1 MKLSVSSL
9 VALGSVL
16 AVAAC
21 GGSQNEPET
30 PASAPSAEPPAAAP
44 ADTASAAPAPSE
56 SAAPPAEAA
65 SAAPAAEAPKP
76 LSFDIVAKSGSKVT
90 GTVTLT
96 DTGSGVDVVVALAG
110 AKPGKH
116 GAHVHETPDCSAPDA
131 KSAGSH
137 YNPDNHPHGL
147 PTANAHHVGDM
158 GNIDVGAD
166 GKGKLEITMPGA
178 NLKQGDPHS
187 FLGRSVI
194 IHEKVD
200 DGSQPVG
207 NAGSRIG
214 CAELK

>member
-1 MKLSVSSL
+1 MKIHTSFI
-9 VALGSVL
+9 ALGLV
-16 AVAAC
+16 VAAC
-21 GGSQNEPET
+21 GGSQPEAEA
-30 PASAPSAEPPAAAP
+30 PASSPASEPAAPSAAPPEVSSAAP
-44 ADTASAAPAPSE
+44 AATAAPAETASAAPAPE
-56 SAAPPAEAA
+56 P
-65 SAAPAAEAPKP
+65 PKP
-76 LSFDIVAKSGSKVT
+76 MSFDIVAKSGSKVS

-137 YNPDNHPHGL
+137 YNPDSHPHGL
-147 PTANAHHVGDM
+147 PTAPAHHIGDL
-158 GNIDVGAD
+158 GNIEVGSD
-166 GKGKLEITMPGA
+166 GKGKLEITMPGS

-187 FLGRSVI
+187 FLGRSII

-207 NAGSRIG
+207 NAGGRIG
-214 CAELK
+214 CVELK

>member
-1 MKLSVSSL
+1 MKLHTSFI
-9 VALGSVL
+9 ALGLV
-16 AVAAC
+16 VAAC
-21 GGSQNEPET
+21 GGSQPEAEA
-30 PASAPSAEPPAAAP
+30 PASAPASEPAAPSAAPPEVSSAAP
-44 ADTASAAPAPSE
+44 AATAAPAESASAAPAPE
-56 SAAPPAEAA
+56 P
-65 SAAPAAEAPKP
+65 PKP
-76 LSFDIVAKSGSKVT
+76 MSFDIVAKSGSKVS

-137 YNPDNHPHGL
+137 YNPDSHPHGL
-147 PTANAHHVGDM
+147 PTAPAHHIGDL
-158 GNIDVGAD
+158 GNIEVGSD

-187 FLGRSVI
+187 FLGRAII

-207 NAGSRIG
+207 NAGGRIG
-214 CAELK
+214 CVELK

>member
-1 MKLSVSSL
+1 MKLHTSFIALAL
-9 VALGSVL
+9 VAAG
-16 AVAAC
+16 C
-21 GGSQNEPET
+21 GGSQPEAESA
-30 PASAPSAEPPAAAP
+30 ASAPSSEPAA
-44 ADTASAAPAPSE
+44 ASAAPADST
-56 SAAPPAEAA
+56 AAPPAPAAAPAEAA
-65 SAAPAAEAPKP
+65 SAAPAPEPPKP
-76 LSFDIVAKSGSKVT
+76 MSFEIEPKSGSKAS

-96 DTGSGVDVVVALAG
+96 DTGSGVDVVIALAG

-116 GAHVHETPDCSAPDA
+116 GAHVHENPDCSAPDA

-147 PTANAHHVGDM
+147 PTAPEHHVGDL
-158 GNIDVGAD
+158 GNIEVAAD

-187 FLGRSVI
+187 FLGRSII

-207 NAGSRIG
+207 NAGGRIG
-214 CAELK
+214 CVVLK

>member
-1 MKLSVSSL
+1 MKLHTSFI
-9 VALGSVL
+9 ALGLV
-16 AVAAC
+16 VAAC
-21 GGSQNEPET
+21 GGSQPEAEAPVSA
-30 PASAPSAEPPAAAP
+30 PASEPAAPSAAPPEVSSAAP
-44 ADTASAAPAPSE
+44 AATAAPAETASAAPAPE
-56 SAAPPAEAA
+56 P
-65 SAAPAAEAPKP
+65 PKP
-76 LSFDIVAKSGSKVT
+76 MSFDIVAKSGSKVS

-137 YNPDNHPHGL
+137 YNPDSHPHGL
-147 PTANAHHVGDM
+147 PTAPAHHIGDL
-158 GNIDVGAD
+158 GNIEVGSD

-207 NAGSRIG
+207 NAGGRIG
-214 CAELK
+214 CVELK